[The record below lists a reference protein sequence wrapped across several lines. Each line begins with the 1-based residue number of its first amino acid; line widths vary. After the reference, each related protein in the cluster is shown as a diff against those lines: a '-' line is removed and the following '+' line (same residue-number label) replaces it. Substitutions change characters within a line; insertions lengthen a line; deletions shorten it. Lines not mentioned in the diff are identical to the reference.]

1 MKAQNTPKLFSGI
14 VLIVTVLLMGCEKST
29 NTSEQE
35 NTSTVNDVSK
45 SEKRVFLKEPPQE
58 EERDRWEEEFIDA
71 SKENYDP
78 SKLEELQ
85 NQLLN
90 EASNLEDLE
99 KEFEET
105 KKAYD
110 PNN

>member
-90 EASNLEDLE
+90 EASNLKDLE